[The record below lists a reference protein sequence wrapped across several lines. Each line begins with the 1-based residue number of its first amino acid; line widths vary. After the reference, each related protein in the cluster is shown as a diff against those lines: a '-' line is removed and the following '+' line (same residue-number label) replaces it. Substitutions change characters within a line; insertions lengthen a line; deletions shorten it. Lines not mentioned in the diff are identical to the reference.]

1 MAVDNNTIIGDFLL
15 RNTNDAQQLGLTST
29 MQGLSQGMQQIFD
42 PYKAGSSDI
51 YNHFCDWLIKVP
63 AMQYTRSQSFK
74 NRLGAFV
81 KKLPYGGSVLEN
93 QVGWVKEHNYDV
105 TDSKLLKMYYPEG
118 LQAYH
123 QQNRQGKFPVSLSM
137 EDLKTA
143 FTSETGLNELAA
155 QISQSPINSDELQ
168 TYQYM
173 KQLLAEYDN
182 YSPIYTIHHDT
193 EPNTVEGAQL
203 LLAEMVAWAEK
214 LQFPS
219 SRYNATA
226 KAGHAIATFEKPENM
241 VLMVTPELYGFYKVL
256 GLGLLFHRDEAETPF
271 RVVVMDEF
279 PMPGVFAVLCSEDW
293 FQCYDTEYRMVS
305 FFDGDTLTTQ
315 YRLHHWQVLS
325 TSPFAP
331 IIAFGTR
338 EQTAGSVVTVTPN
351 GVTIVPATTTVDAGG
366 TVALDVNLT
375 GDITP
380 ATDGVEVKP
389 DSVVWTVTAA
399 DSKGAAV
406 ELNTR
411 TRITADN
418 VLHVQRTLASG
429 TVLTLAGVT
438 TWVNPSGTTEKY
450 TATATV
456 TVK

>member
-42 PYKAGSSDI
+42 PYKPGSADI

-63 AMQYTRSQSFK
+63 AMQYTRKQSFK

-81 KKLPYGGSVLEN
+81 KKMPYGGTVLEN
-93 QVGWVKEHNYDV
+93 QVGWVAEHNYDNL
-105 TDSKLLKMYYPEG
+105 DSKLLKQYFPEG

-137 EDLKTA
+137 DDLKTA
-143 FTSETGLNELAA
+143 FTSEFGLNELAA
-155 QISQSPINSDELQ
+155 QISQSAINSDELQ

-182 YSPIYTIHHDT
+182 YSPIYTIHHDA
-193 EPNTVEGAQL
+193 EPTTVEGAQL

-214 LQFPS
+214 ITYPS
-219 SRYNATA
+219 ARYNATA

-256 GLGLLFHRDEAETPF
+256 GLGLLFHREEAETPF

-293 FQCYDTEYRMVS
+293 FQTYDTLYSMQS
-305 FFDGDTLTTQ
+305 FFDADTLTTQ

-331 IIAFGTR
+331 IVAFGTR
-338 EQTAGSVVTVTPN
+338 EQTAGSIVTVTPS
-351 GVTIVPATTTVDAGG
+351 GVTITPASSTVAAGG

-375 GDITP
+375 GSIEP

-389 DSVVWTVTAA
+389 DSVIWTVTAA
-399 DSKGAAV
+399 DAKGTAV

-411 TRITADN
+411 TRVTADN
-418 VLHVQRTLASG
+418 VLHVQRSLATG
-429 TVLTLAGVT
+429 TVITLTGKT
-438 TWVNPSGTTEKY
+438 TWVNPSGETTNY